1 VNIVN
6 LAILSAFAIS
16 IGILGYAAYQWVQ
29 VKKKKKAREIITP
42 LEKKNLRRALS
53 VGIIVIVWG
62 VILLI
67 SILLAHF
74 M

>member
-1 VNIVN
+1 MNI
-6 LAILSAFAIS
+6 AKIATLSAFAIS
-16 IGILGYAAYQWVQ
+16 TGILGYTTYQWVQ
-29 VKKKKKAREIITP
+29 VKKKKKGREIVTP

-53 VGIIVIVWG
+53 ASIIIIVWG

-67 SILLAHF
+67 SILLARF